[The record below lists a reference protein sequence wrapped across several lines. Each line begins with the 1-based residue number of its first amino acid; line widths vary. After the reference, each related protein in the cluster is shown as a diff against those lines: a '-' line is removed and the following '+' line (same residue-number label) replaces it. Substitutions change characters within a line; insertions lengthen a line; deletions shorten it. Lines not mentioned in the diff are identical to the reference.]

1 MHDTHPLTSLL
12 LQTMIVSMISDD
24 WSLWRMLSVLVSC
37 TDWWLQSVADTWC
50 CTTTPG
56 HTGSSWYNWS
66 VTSSTLWLTVLT
78 SHTLC
83 QHSEEGGL
91 VITLLQSQDT
101 QHCLH
106 HIPLLC
112 HYGNSTL
119 LHLNYLFLLQ
129 LCSAHE
135 DDLVSVVAGDHGS
148 LSAVSRYHHWS
159 QSRVSPLH
167 STLEQKPSITSMFTC
182 PTQIYLLLWRHVSLS
197 SQLLAGL
204 SFFIMMIVCKKL
216 FNTFFQ
222 EILLMTSCQTKNVE
236 EW

>member
-1 MHDTHPLTSLL
+1 MTPSHHPASADNDC
-12 LQTMIVSMISDD
+12 QNDH

-119 LHLNYLFLLQ
+119 LHLDPTYHRTIYSY
-129 LCSAHE
+129 CSCVEHMKM
-135 DDLVSVVAGDHGS
+135 
-148 LSAVSRYHHWS
+148 
-159 QSRVSPLH
+159 
-167 STLEQKPSITSMFTC
+167 TL
-182 PTQIYLLLWRHVSLS
+182 
-197 SQLLAGL
+197 SQLLQVIMDHCQQCPGITTGHNL
-204 SFFIMMIVCKKL
+204 EFLLFIQHWSRSQALHQCSHVQHKCFEGIYL
-216 FNTFFQ
+216 A
-222 EILLMTSCQTKNVE
+222 
-236 EW
+236 